1 MKGELGGQGVEE
13 RKITSQRVRNDRWI
27 WEQLSLLTKERQMP
41 TTREAT
47 SGFWDQQR
55 NMSGRTCCGG
65 EGRGWASSCRTA
77 GGSGSWGPELTSDVA
92 LT

>member
-1 MKGELGGQGVEE
+1 MEVKGEVGGQGVEE
-13 RKITSQRVRNDRWI
+13 RKITPQRVRKDQWT
-27 WEQLSLLTKERQMP
+27 WEQMLSLLTKERQMP

-65 EGRGWASSCRTA
+65 ERRGVGQLLPHCW
-77 GGSGSWGPELTSDVA
+77 WEW
-92 LT
+92 